1 MFLTGVRV
9 LEFSV
14 AWAGPLTGRFLA
26 DFGAEVIHVERST
39 SRGTGH
45 IGMDPAVV
53 AEDIAGWEW
62 GRLPGPI
69 FRSGIYPDADPGE
82 HPWNRQGIF
91 NKMHRNKQSLCV
103 DLKTAPGREVFVDL
117 VRVSDIVLNNYSPR
131 GVASLGLDYQQLS
144 EYNPRIITVSMSGY
158 GLTGPDS
165 MRVSLGP
172 VLEAHSGLAS
182 ATGYEDGGPLKMGVA
197 FADPIAA
204 LHALAATVAALDQR
218 DQTGLGMGLDFSQFE
233 AYASMGGELYLEASL
248 TGEAPRRR
256 GNRSPDAA
264 PQGVYECAGEDSWLA
279 VSVPS
284 DEEWRALVAVLG
296 AEMASTRYESLAG
309 RIRHHDEID
318 RVLRAWTVKR
328 DKFEAMEKLQGSG
341 VRAVAV
347 MTSRDLVEGEHL
359 TARGFVAEWDQVD
372 VGVRRFPGFPIH
384 FEDPSEL
391 KMEGTAALG
400 ADNEAILGEI
410 LGYAPARIQ
419 GLIDSGVLATRPPEQ
434 P

>member
-1 MFLTGVRV
+1 VFLTGVRV

-26 DFGAEVIHVERST
+26 DFGAEVIHIERAT

-45 IGMDPAVV
+45 IGIDPAVV
-53 AEDIAGWEW
+53 AADIAGWEW
-62 GRLPGPI
+62 GKLPGPI

-91 NKMHRNKQSLCV
+91 NKMHRNKQSLCI
-103 DLKTAPGREVFVDL
+103 DLKTPRGREVFVDL

-131 GVASLGLDYQQLS
+131 GVASLGLDYEQLS
-144 EYNPRIITVSMSGY
+144 EYNPRIITISMSGY

-182 ATGYEDGGPLKMGVA
+182 ATGYADGGPLKMGVA

-204 LHALAATVAALDQR
+204 LHALAATLAALDQR
-218 DQTGLGMGLDFSQFE
+218 DQTGVGMGLDFSQFE
-233 AYASMGGELYLEASL
+233 AYASLGGELYLEASV
-248 TGEAPRRR
+248 TGAAPPRR
-256 GNRSPDAA
+256 GNRAPDAA

-284 DEEWRALVAVLG
+284 DEEWQALAAVLG
-296 AEMASTRYESLAG
+296 GEMTSPRYQSLAG
-309 RIRHHDEID
+309 RLRHHDEID
-318 RVLRAWTVKR
+318 RVLGAWSVKR
-328 DKFEAMEKLQGSG
+328 DKFAAMTELQGSG

-359 TARGFVAEWDQVD
+359 AARGFMAEWDQAE
-372 VGVRRFPGFPIH
+372 VGRRRFPGFPIH
-384 FEDPSEL
+384 FEDLPATR
-391 KMEGTAALG
+391 MEGTAALG
-400 ADNEAILGEI
+400 AHNESILGEI
-410 LGYAPARIQ
+410 LGYPADRIQ
-419 GLIDSGVLATRPPEQ
+419 ALIDSGVLATGPPEQ